1 MAEIDVVLGK
11 SVDAGEPVILS
22 DQFDGCS
29 NAGVAGKWGIMVS
42 PQDVHTVTDSGA
54 RGARPEYFNL
64 D

>member
-42 PQDVHTVTDSGA
+42 PQDVHI
-54 RGARPEYFNL
+54 
-64 D
+64 